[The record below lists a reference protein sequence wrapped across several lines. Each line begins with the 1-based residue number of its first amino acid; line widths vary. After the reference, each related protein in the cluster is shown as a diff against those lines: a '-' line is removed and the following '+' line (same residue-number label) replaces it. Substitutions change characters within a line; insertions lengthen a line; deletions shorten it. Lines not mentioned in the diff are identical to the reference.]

1 MGKMVQLTASD
12 GHKFGAYRADPSGKP
27 RGAIVVIQEIFGANH
42 HIKAVADGYAKDG
55 YVAIAPALFDR
66 VTPNLEL
73 GYGPEDQE
81 KGKNTRQGLK
91 WEGVLADTQASRD
104 AVADAGKVGIVGY
117 CFGGSVAWLAAT
129 RLSGFSASVA
139 YYGGNVADFA
149 EEKPKVPVM
158 FHFGAEDKGITP
170 DKVAKVKAAQPNAP
184 LYVYEKAGHGFNCDE
199 RGSYN
204 EPATKLA
211 RERSLEF
218 FRKHVG

>member
-12 GHKFGAYRADPSGKP
+12 GHKLGAYRADPSGKP

-42 HIKAVADGYAKDG
+42 HIKAVADLYAKEG

-66 VTPNLEL
+66 VSPNMEL

-81 KGKNTRQGLK
+81 KGRNTRQQLK
-91 WEGVLADTQASRD
+91 WDQVLADTQAARD
-104 AVADAGKVGIVGY
+104 AVADVGKVGIVGF

-129 RLSGFSASVA
+129 RLNGFAASVA

-149 EEKPKVPVM
+149 TETPKVPVM

-170 DKVAKVKAAQPNAP
+170 DKVEIVKKAQPNAP

-204 EPATKLA
+204 EAATKTA
-211 RERSLEF
+211 RERTLEF

>member
-1 MGKMVQLTASD
+1 MGKMVQLTAKD

-66 VTPNLEL
+66 VSPNMEL

-81 KGKNTRQGLK
+81 KGRNTRQALK
-91 WEGVLADTQASRD
+91 WDAVLADTQAARD

-117 CFGGSVAWLAAT
+117 CFGGSVA
-129 RLSGFSASVA
+129 

-149 EEKPKVPVM
+149 SEKPKVPVM

-170 DKVAKVKAAQPNAP
+170 DKVETVKKAQPAAP

-204 EPATKLA
+204 EPAAKTA
-211 RERSLEF
+211 RERTLAF
-218 FRKHVG
+218 FGKHVG